1 MNEGFRNI
9 PIENEPNKEKG
20 LNKSKKT
27 TRRNFIKNAV
37 KFGVATAV
45 TGGVASKLLDGG
57 DSGENTDEISLEV
70 KELAKKIKEEQVRSE
85 VDKIADEYAKESEMA
100 SMTPMV
106 QIERYGRIIDLEKG
120 IKALEYEHY
129 KKLTEDEKG
138 KRDMQVAVK
147 NMSKVNLSK
156 MIKPFSERGLPE
168 ELAYMIAIQETRG
181 RTKTSWAGARGMTG
195 IMPAT
200 AKALGFKPKDADN
213 PYKAM
218 EMTAKYLE
226 AEKKDRFENDT
237 NLLLHAYNAGGG
249 LFGFTR
255 IFSKEERTAENFY
268 KYMEYYINF
277 RLREVKENG
286 YYVHT
291 VDKKDKNITSISKRF
306 KVSVQDILKENGFTE
321 STIIHRGD
329 KIKIPYSDMNKA
341 AKVLFRKQFEALD
354 YAPEL
359 RAKYNALKD
368 LGLLERLQANI
379 RATGSVV

>member
-1 MNEGFRNI
+1 MNEGFENI
-9 PIENEPNKEKG
+9 RIGNKPNEE
-20 LNKSKKT
+20 KKT

-37 KFGVATAV
+37 KFGVATTV
-45 TGGVASKLLDGG
+45 TGSVASKLL
-57 DSGENTDEISLEV
+57 ENVEEGKGANEVSLKI
-70 KELAKKIKEEQVRSE
+70 KELAKKIKEEQVKSE
-85 VDKIADEYAKESEMA
+85 VDKIADEYTKESELEQ
-100 SMTPMV
+100 MTPME
-106 QIERYGRIIDLEKG
+106 QIEKYGKIRNLGKG
-120 IKALEYEHY
+120 IKALENEHY
-129 KKLTEDEKG
+129 KKLTEDKKG

-218 EMTAKYLE
+218 EMTAEYLE
-226 AEKKDRFENDT
+226 TEKKDRFENDT
-237 NLLLHAYNAGGG
+237 DLLLHAYNAGGG

-268 KYMEYYINF
+268 KYMESYINF
-277 RLREVKENG
+277 ILREVKENG

-291 VDKKDKNITSISKRF
+291 VDKKDKNLTSISKRF

-321 STIIHRGD
+321 STIIRVGD
-329 KIKIPYSDMNKA
+329 EIKIPYSDMNKA
-341 AKVLFRKQFEALD
+341 AKVLFRKPFEALN

-359 RAKYNALKD
+359 KAKYKALKD
-368 LGLLERLQANI
+368 LGLLKRLQANI